1 VKMTAGKLIC
11 FMCEVPVYC
20 RDGNFSKLD
29 AHLKLEHKIKR
40 GNNYL
45 LAGCFMNEEERDAV
59 KDVIND
65 KIEQAFKTTNEPK
78 KEGSVRF
85 RCTHC
90 PISFT
95 MKDNLN
101 EHLLRK
107 HKVKVTNKSGVKITP
122 VVSSGSKPNNMKRKS
137 LPNVKF
143 EKVSQQVDEHENEED
158 DSDPLTSTP
167 ERKKSRRSEM
177 KRDLS
182 QKVKVVGKRTSGGG
196 MVAEPDED
204 PGNGLTCPL
213 CQKEFQSNGPMRR
226 HFEDIHQPGEYP
238 CRGCNKVFSSKNKMS
253 SHYSRNCKSR
263 RSL

>member
-1 VKMTAGKLIC
+1 MT
-11 FMCEVPVYC
+11 
-20 RDGNFSKLD
+20 
-29 AHLKLEHKIKR
+29 
-40 GNNYL
+40 
-45 LAGCFMNEEERDAV
+45 EEERDAV

-65 KIEQAFKTTNEPK
+65 KIEQAFKTEPK
-78 KEGSVRF
+78 KEESVRF
-85 RCTHC
+85 RCNHC

-122 VVSSGSKPNNMKRKS
+122 VVSSKPNNNVRRQS
-137 LPNVKF
+137 VPNVKF
-143 EKVSQQVDEHENEED
+143 EKVSRVEDENDENE
-158 DSDPLTSTP
+158 DPLTSTP

-182 QKVKVVGKRTSGGG
+182 QKVKVQGRRTS
-196 MVAEPDED
+196 V
-204 PGNGLTCPL
+204 GNGMLAETDENPGDGLSCPL
-213 CQKEFQSNGPMRR
+213 CQKEFKANGPMRR
-226 HFEDIHQPGEYP
+226 HFEDIHQPGEFP

-253 SHYSRNCKSR
+253 SHYSRNCKAR